1 MYLEIKDE
9 ALARELIESGD
20 AREIDISMEECDAQ
34 ITYELYDSEKYDN
47 LTDEQCEK
55 VKRRLLGWV
64 PYKLNWE
71 DFCEQI
77 SIYVEDEVEKLY
89 GE

>member
-1 MYLEIKDE
+1 MYLEINDLDFAKY
-9 ALARELIESGD
+9 LIAEGK
-20 AREIDISMEECDAQ
+20 AREINISEEECNAQ
-34 ITYELYDSEKYDN
+34 IIYELYDSEKYDN
-47 LTDEQCEK
+47 LTDEQCENVRK
-55 VKRRLLGWV
+55 RLLGYV

-77 SIYVEDEVEKLY
+77 SIYVEEEVEKLY